1 MTTVFHGDVL
11 LPGETGSGLAASL
24 ELVDDQMTLASGSEV
39 LATWSSTEALFE
51 ASGDG
56 SFRLNLQGEDVYFRP
71 DSPMAFANAMKRAGP
86 NGSVDFEQSP
96 PPAGPSDGVSFSS
109 APETSPSN
117 AEPVSSLSAPTI
129 ERVEPSTPAAETVL
143 ATSDEDP
150 VIDEVLAKLPPV
162 KAGAATDDDDLITPT
177 MLKIF
182 GAIATVLIVAALL
195 AVVLL

>member
-56 SFRLNLQGEDVYFRP
+56 SFHLNLQGEDVYFRP

-117 AEPVSSLSAPTI
+117 AEPVSSLPAPTI

-182 GAIATVLIVAALL
+182 GAVATVLIVAALL